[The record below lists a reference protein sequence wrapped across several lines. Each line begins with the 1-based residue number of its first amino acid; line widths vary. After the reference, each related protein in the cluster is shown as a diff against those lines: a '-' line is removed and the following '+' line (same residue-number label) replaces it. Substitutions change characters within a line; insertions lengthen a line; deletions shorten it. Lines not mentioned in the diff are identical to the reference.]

1 MRASLLYIAALGAVV
16 VSLAHS
22 ILGERRLIGP
32 MADESAPG
40 AAVLKSQRVRRV
52 LRSTWHGVSLNR
64 IVQAAILVV
73 VAQIAPQ
80 AQGSAIVGVIGASFL
95 IMAAISFAAS
105 GPRHIGWPLLAA
117 TGVAGLAA
125 SLAW

>member
-1 MRASLLYIAALGAVV
+1 MRASLLYIAALCAVV

-32 MADESAPG
+32 VADEPAPS
-40 AAVLKSQRVRRV
+40 AAVLKSKRVQRV
-52 LRSTWHGVSLNR
+52 LRSTWHGVSLNW

-73 VAQIAPQ
+73 VAQIAPP

-105 GPRHIGWPLLAA
+105 GARHIGWPLLAA

-125 SLAW
+125 SFVS